1 MAKNMARLN
10 ENNIVI
16 NIEWCS
22 DQTPESDIMINMND
36 YPVCIG
42 DLYKDNRFYRNE
54 EMVLT
59 YLEEAYLVINEYNT
73 KEKELNA
80 SYQEGINSI

>member
-1 MAKNMARLN
+1 MAKNMARLD

-16 NIEWCS
+16 NIEWVS
-22 DQTPESDIMINMND
+22 DNIIESDLTKEIYD
-36 YPVCIG
+36 YPVIIG
-42 DLYKDNRFYRNE
+42 DSYKNSRFYRNDE
-54 EMVLT
+54 LILT
-59 YLEEAYLVINEYNT
+59 PLEEAYLVINEYNT